1 MSNQEKKTT
10 PVWALMLIFLFV
22 AIGLINC
29 IVPSSP
35 ADQDESTKVPKANTA
50 SLEEFSADREA
61 IIASIEQSI
70 SEKNF
75 DAAIVKAQPYESLND
90 PDVTTLLVVARVEV
104 ENKKAKEREIERLA
118 LFDWRHSESFNEFDN
133 VTTKF
138 STARSLNSAN
148 FDFPYQGTNHLT
160 VMFRKKGRT
169 LEAMLK
175 IDKGQFSCGYR
186 GCTVRLRVGEGSRL
200 SFSATEAANGVS
212 DTIFIDNP
220 SRLYN
225 TLKRPGKLMIQADFY
240 RYSNTVFNFETS
252 TKLEI

>member
-1 MSNQEKKTT
+1 MSNQVKKKTPT
-10 PVWALMLIFLFV
+10 WALVLIFLFV
-22 AIGLINC
+22 SIGLINC
-29 IVPSSP
+29 IVSSP
-35 ADQDESTKVPKANTA
+35 PTGQDETTQASDENTA

-70 SEKNF
+70 SDKNF
-75 DAAIVKAQPYESLND
+75 EAAIVKAQPYESLND
-90 PDVTTLLVVARVEV
+90 PDVTALLVVARVEV
-104 ENKKAKEREIERLA
+104 ENQKAKQREIERLA
-118 LFDWRHSESFNEFDN
+118 PFDWRHSDSFNEFDN

-148 FDFPYQGTNHLT
+148 FEFPYQGTNHLT

-169 LEAMLK
+169 LEAMLT

-186 GCTVRLRVGEGSRL
+186 GCNIRLRVGDGNRL
-200 SFSATEAANGVS
+200 NFSATEAANGVS

-220 SRLYN
+220 TRLYN
-225 TLKRPGKLMIQADFY
+225 TLKAPGKFMIQADFY